1 MANGQN
7 ESIREET
14 GDVDSH
20 EFVFYPKG
28 NENPLKCPEEGEQGD
43 KNYLR

>member
-1 MANGQN
+1 MRSN
-7 ESIREET
+7 
-14 GDVDSH
+14 

-43 KNYLR
+43 QSSPLGSDCNCGEDGGMD